1 MRIVVVGGTGRTAR
15 QLIEQLRRR
24 DDIVIAVFR
33 DGSKRRELE
42 SLGVICSVIDLTEAS
57 VSDLTEVMVG
67 ADAVVFAAGT
77 RDHEDNVDEIDRGA
91 SVTCAEAAER
101 AGVARFVQI
110 SAMGSRTGF
119 PAGIDE
125 KMVAYYE
132 AKRAGDRNLMGTSL
146 DWTILEPGRLT
157 DDPPTGHVRIGP
169 SLQLP
174 GKISR
179 ADVAATAIAAL
190 DTRASIGLALE
201 LLEGDLPVARAFDQ
215 AFH

>member
-15 QLIEQLRRR
+15 HVIEQLRRR
-24 DDIVIAVFR
+24 NDTVVAIFR
-33 DGSKRRELE
+33 DGSKRRDLE
-42 SLGVICSVIDLTEAS
+42 SIGVVCSIIDLVDAS
-57 VSDLTEVMVG
+57 VAVLADVMVD

-91 SVTCAEAAER
+91 SVKCAEAAQT

-119 PAGIDE
+119 PVGIDE
-125 KMVAYYE
+125 KMTAYYE
-132 AKRAGDRNLMGTSL
+132 AKRAGDRHLMGTSL

-157 DDPPTGHVRIGP
+157 EEPPTGHVMIGS
-169 SLQLP
+169 SLRCS

-190 DTRASIGLALE
+190 DTEASIGLSLE
-201 LLEGDLPVARAFDQ
+201 LLEGDVPVGEAFS
-215 AFH
+215 AAVL